1 MKNLFAIIG
10 GDQRQRHLAHLLR
23 DDGHTVLTACLG
35 GGDDVPLK
43 EAAGAACV
51 ILPLPVSRDG
61 INLHTPL
68 WEGRKAPLTALYPLL
83 PGGDQVI
90 LGGNVGAALRG
101 TFAMQGLTLLDYY
114 DREEVQIANAV
125 PTAEGAIAAAMSA
138 LNRTLH
144 RTRCLIIGYGRI
156 GRVLSHRLWGLGAQ
170 VTATARRLSDLA
182 WIDAYGYASLRTD
195 ALSGHLS
202 GFDLIFNT
210 VPVPLL
216 RRDLLTQLKPGCLIV
231 DLSSAP
237 GGVEVKAAEELS
249 IPVLQAQGLPGRTAP
264 ATAAAAV
271 RGAVYHI
278 LEERGEPI

>member
-10 GDQRQRHLAHLLR
+10 GDQRQRHLAQLLR
-23 DDGHTVLTACLG
+23 ADGHTVLTALLG
-35 GGDDVPLK
+35 GADDVPL
-43 EAAGAACV
+43 EAATGADCV

-61 INLHTPL
+61 VSLHTPL
-68 WEGRKAPLTALYPLL
+68 WEGSVPLTALYPLL
-83 PGGDQVI
+83 PGGAQV
-90 LGGNVGAALRG
+90 LCGGNVDTVLRE

-138 LNRTLH
+138 MDRTLH
-144 RTRCLIIGYGRI
+144 RMDCLVVGYGRI
-156 GRVLSHRLWGLGAQ
+156 GKVLAHRLTGLGSR
-170 VTATARRLSDLA
+170 VTVSARRLTDLA
-182 WIDAYGYASLRTD
+182 WIDACGYAALRTG
-195 ALSGHLS
+195 ALSGHLG

-216 RRDLLTQLKPGCLIV
+216 CRDLLAELRPDCLIV
-231 DLSSAP
+231 DLASAP
-237 GGVEVKAAEELS
+237 GGVDLPAAESLS
-249 IPVLQAQGLPGRTAP
+249 LRVIQVRGLPGKTAP